1 MRPDRRLGI
10 VCGVLLVLLA
20 VGVVGVDQGRVLAL
34 AQGDA
39 ASQWSL
45 FQDLVYDASLAA
57 VYSCH

>member
-39 ASQWSL
+39 ASQLSL
-45 FQDLVYDASLAA
+45 FQDLMYDASLAA